1 MSVQGKIV
9 DVDAKHGYGFI
20 EEANDHQ
27 RVFFHLGDMCGVN
40 SFPHINDAVQ
50 FDIESDAHG
59 CQLALNIYLS

>member
-20 EEANDHQ
+20 EESIGNQ
-27 RVFFHLGDMCGVN
+27 RVFFHLGDMCGATT
-40 SFPHINDAVQ
+40 FPHIDDSVK

-59 CQLALNIYLS
+59 CQLALNIHLS